1 MDAKQTDIIAAF
13 AGHDFSDL
21 VAERSVLAFYLNE
34 QTADNLLKDAGL
46 DLDSDCFTT
55 RLNRA
60 IFEACGKCADNN
72 ESGPWAVSQYLNEEN
87 TGILDSGERMQ
98 KVAEISC
105 DVQPSTQ
112 IPAYAKRLVDLKA
125 TRAMKGIMIMGM
137 RGVLDGQDMQAVAFS
152 LRDEMEHLQVTPLSA
167 DVERFSLDLSE
178 DIPAP
183 IAVITRGGDEV
194 LHLGDI
200 QMLTG
205 PMKAGKTSLAVTIA
219 AAVLGGPPEDCL
231 GFECPIEDARIL
243 YVDTE
248 MQKRNTVFMAR
259 RILRAA
265 HLPVN
270 INHPRLKVLSLRECT
285 AARQKD
291 IVFQAIRSFKPHV
304 VILDG
309 IVDLLATG
317 DFNSLEESTEIV
329 KKLMAASMEYDCAI
343 LSVIHTNPIPS
354 SNAGKSGVQKAQGH
368 LGTMLMKKVSAE
380 INVTASGEENDAL
393 REVHFRHC
401 RNIKPE
407 DFCFQIDIEKNAAV
421 LASPPPESST
431 PKNVAGLE
439 DLFSR
444 IMKEGE
450 PVSYSILTQRIM
462 ENSKPRVKERTAK
475 ARIKAAFMAGVIRKS
490 EAGQYYRPFEDLP
503 PD

>member
-34 QTADNLLKDAGL
+34 QTADNDLKAVGL
-46 DLDSDCFTT
+46 DIDSECFTT

-60 IFEACGKCADNN
+60 VFEACGKCVDNN
-72 ESGPWAVSQYLNEEN
+72 ESGLWAVSQYLNEEN

-105 DVQPSTQ
+105 DVPLSSQ
-112 IPAYAKRLVDLKA
+112 IPMYAKRLVDLKVKRA
-125 TRAMKGIMIMGM
+125 TKGVLISTARRM
-137 RGVLDGQDMQAVAFS
+137 LDGQNMQEIAFS
-152 LRDEMEHLQVTPLSA
+152 LRDEMERLQVTPLSA

-183 IAVITRGGDEV
+183 VAVITRGGDEV

-205 PMKAGKTSLAVTIA
+205 PMKAGKTSLAAAIA

-248 MQKRNTVFMAR
+248 MQKRNTILMTR

-329 KKLMAASMEYDCAI
+329 KRLMAASMEYDCAI

-368 LGTMLMKKVSAE
+368 LGTMLMKKVSVE
-380 INVTASGEENDAL
+380 INVTASGEENDAI
-393 REVHFRHC
+393 REVHFRHS
-401 RNIKPE
+401 RNIKPD
-407 DFCFQIDIEKNAAV
+407 DFCFKIENNAAV
-421 LASPPPESST
+421 LVTPPPESTT
-431 PKNVAGLE
+431 PKNVPMLE

-444 IMKEGE
+444 IME
-450 PVSYSILTQRIM
+450 PGKPVAYSILTQRIM
-462 ENSKPRVKERTAK
+462 ENSTPRVKARTAK
-475 ARIKAAFMAGVIRKS
+475 ARIKAAANAGVIQKN
-490 EAGQYYRPFEDLP
+490 EAGHYYLPLEDLP
-503 PD
+503 Y

>member
-1 MDAKQTDIIAAF
+1 MDAKHIDILSGF
-13 AGHDFSDL
+13 AGQNFTDPE
-21 VAERSVLAFYLNE
+21 AERCVLAFYLNE

-46 DLDSDCFTT
+46 DLDADCFTT

-60 IFEACGKCADNN
+60 IFDACGKGADNN
-72 ESGPWAVSQYLNEEN
+72 EFGPWEVSKYLTEEN
-87 TGILDSGERMQ
+87 TGILDSGTRLVQ
-98 KVAEISC
+98 VAEIYGDS
-105 DVQPSTQ
+105 PLPTMASM
-112 IPAYAKRLVDLKA
+112 YAKRLVDL
-125 TRAMKGIMIMGM
+125 RAKRAAKGVLISAARRM
-137 RGVLDGQDMQAVAFS
+137 LDGQDMQEIAFS
-152 LRDEMEHLQVTPLSA
+152 LREDMDRIQVTPLSA
-167 DVERFSLDLSE
+167 DVKRVSVDLSE

-183 IAVITRGGDEV
+183 VAVITRGRDEV
-194 LHLGDI
+194 LHMGDI

-205 PMKAGKTSLAVTIA
+205 LMKVGKTRVAEAIA

-231 GFECPIEDARIL
+231 GFECPLEDARIL

-248 MQKRNTVFMAR
+248 MQVGYTAKMGK

-270 INHPRLKVLSLRECT
+270 NNHPRMTILNLRECP
-285 AARQKD
+285 AERQKD
-291 IVFQAIRSFKPHV
+291 IFFQAIRSFKPQV
-304 VILDG
+304 AILDG

-317 DFNSLEESTEIV
+317 DFNDLGESTEIV
-329 KKLMAASMEYDCAI
+329 KKLMAASKEYECAI
-343 LSVIHTNPIPS
+343 LSVIHTNPKEIDKP
-354 SNAGKSGVQKAQGH
+354 KAQGH
-368 LGTMLMKKVSAE
+368 LGTMLMKKSSIE
-380 INVTASGEENDAL
+380 INVKASGEDNEAL
-393 REVHFRHC
+393 REVHFRHV
-401 RNIKPE
+401 RYIKPE
-407 DFCFQIDIEKNAAV
+407 DFCFKIEDFGAV

-475 ARIKAAFMAGVIRKS
+475 ARIKDAFIAGVIQKT
-490 EAGQYYRPFEDLP
+490 EAGQYYLPFEDLP

>member
-1 MDAKQTDIIAAF
+1 MDAKHIDILSGF
-13 AGHDFSDL
+13 AGQNFTDPE
-21 VAERSVLAFYLNE
+21 AERCVLAFYLNE

-60 IFEACGKCADNN
+60 IFDACGKGADNN
-72 ESGPWAVSQYLNEEN
+72 EFGPWEVSKYLTEEN
-87 TGILDSGERMQ
+87 TGILDSGTRLVQ
-98 KVAEISC
+98 VAEIYGDS
-105 DVQPSTQ
+105 PLPTMASM
-112 IPAYAKRLVDLKA
+112 YAKRLVDL
-125 TRAMKGIMIMGM
+125 RAKRAAKGVLISAARRM
-137 RGVLDGQDMQAVAFS
+137 LDGQDMQEIAFS
-152 LRDEMEHLQVTPLSA
+152 LREDMDRIQVTPLSA

-183 IAVITRGGDEV
+183 IAVITRGGGEV

-200 QMLTG
+200 QTMTG
-205 PMKAGKTSLAVTIA
+205 LMKAGKTSVAAAIA

-248 MQKRNTVFMAR
+248 MQKRNTILMTR

-270 INHPRLKVLSLRECT
+270 KNHPRLKVLSLRECT

-291 IVFQAIRSFKPHV
+291 IFFQAIRSFKPQV
-304 VILDG
+304 AILDG

-317 DFNSLEESTEIV
+317 DFNDLKESTEIV
-329 KKLMAASMEYDCAI
+329 KGLMAVTEKQDCAI
-343 LSVIHTNPIPS
+343 LSVIHTNPNEKDKP
-354 SNAGKSGVQKAQGH
+354 KAQGH
-368 LGTMLMKKVSAE
+368 LGTMLMKKSSAE
-380 INVTASGEENDAL
+380 IYVKASGEDNDAL

-401 RNIKPE
+401 RNIKPD
-407 DFCFQIDIEKNAAV
+407 DFCFKIENNAAV
-421 LASPPPESST
+421 LVTPPPESTT
-431 PKNVAGLE
+431 PKNVPMLE

-450 PVSYSILTQRIM
+450 PVSYSVLTQRIM

-475 ARIKAAFMAGVIRKS
+475 ERIKDAFIAGVIQKN
-490 EAGQYYRPFEDLP
+490 EAGQYYLPLEDLP
-503 PD
+503 Y

>member
-60 IFEACGKCADNN
+60 IFDACGKAADNN
-72 ESGPWAVSQYLNEEN
+72 ESGPWEVSQYLNEEN
-87 TGILDSGERMQ
+87 TGILDSGKRMQ
-98 KVAEISC
+98 MVAEISC

-183 IAVITRGGDEV
+183 VAVITRGRDEV

-205 PMKAGKTSLAVTIA
+205 LMKVGKTRVAEAIA

-231 GFECPIEDARIL
+231 GFECPLEDARIL

-248 MQKRNTVFMAR
+248 MQVGYTAKMGK

-270 INHPRLKVLSLRECT
+270 NNHPRMTILNLRECP
-285 AARQKD
+285 AERQKD
-291 IVFQAIRSFKPHV
+291 IFFQAIRSFKPQV
-304 VILDG
+304 AILDG

-317 DFNSLEESTEIV
+317 DFNDLGESTEIV
-329 KKLMAASMEYDCAI
+329 KKLMAASKEYECAI
-343 LSVIHTNPIPS
+343 LSVIHTNPKEIDKP
-354 SNAGKSGVQKAQGH
+354 KAQGH
-368 LGTMLMKKVSAE
+368 LGTMLMKKSSIE
-380 INVTASGEENDAL
+380 INVKASGEDNDAL

-401 RNIKPE
+401 RYTKPE
-407 DFCFQIDIEKNAAV
+407 DFCFKIEDFGAV

-475 ARIKAAFMAGVIRKS
+475 ARIKDAFIAGVIQKT
-490 EAGQYYRPFEDLP
+490 EAGQYYLPLEDLP